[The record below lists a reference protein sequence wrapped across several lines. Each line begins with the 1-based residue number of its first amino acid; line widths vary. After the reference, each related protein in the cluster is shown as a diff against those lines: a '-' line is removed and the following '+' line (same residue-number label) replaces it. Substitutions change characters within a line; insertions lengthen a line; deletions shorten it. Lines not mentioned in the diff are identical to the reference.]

1 MFCYCCYCYCSVTY
15 PPPPYGP
22 GWSWGWKLT
31 KNFRFPVDLTV
42 QKYGNAG
49 YPNGVIRCQTALP
62 TGPVVAPSPR
72 SPAFCI

>member
-1 MFCYCCYCYCSVTY
+1 MDMFCYCSVTY
-15 PPPPYGP
+15 PPPVWPRLVLGVKSDKIF
-22 GWSWGWKLT
+22 G
-31 KNFRFPVDLTV
+31 FPVDLTV